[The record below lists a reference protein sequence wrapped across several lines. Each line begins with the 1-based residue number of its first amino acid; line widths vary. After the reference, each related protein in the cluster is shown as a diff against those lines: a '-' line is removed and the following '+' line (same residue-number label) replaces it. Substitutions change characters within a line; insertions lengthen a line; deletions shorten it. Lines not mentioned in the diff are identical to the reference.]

1 MLILSLPEGENSVP
15 VLVHLPVSVDA
26 CVAYGQGGS
35 LHQMPARRPFMRA
48 NPVHERVRS
57 RGFTLL
63 ELLVVLVVVGVM
75 LGMVSMNAMP
85 DKRNS
90 LLNDAQRVALL
101 LQLAREEAIVRNRP
115 VAFELDSAQYRF
127 YIRNERDWELLN
139 DNDLFREREFKNS
152 PLTITMQQNHANGTL
167 PMKIIFGREPVD
179 KPFLLT
185 LAYKDVSVTIRADGI
200 GHFVVE

>member
-1 MLILSLPEGENSVP
+1 MKN
-15 VLVHLPVSVDA
+15 
-26 CVAYGQGGS
+26 
-35 LHQMPARRPFMRA
+35 
-48 NPVHERVRS
+48 NRS

-63 ELLVVLVVVGVM
+63 ELLVVLVVVGIM
-75 LGMVSMNAMP
+75 LGLVSMSAIP
-85 DKRNS
+85 DKRHV

-115 VAFELDSAQYRF
+115 VAFEIDSIQYRF
-127 YIRNERDWELLN
+127 YIRNERDWERLN

-152 PLTITMQQNHANGTL
+152 PLAITMQGVHADNVL

-185 LAYKDVSVTIRADGI
+185 LTYQDVSVSIHADGI
-200 GHFVVE
+200 GHFDVE